1 VHICD
6 VGLALVVVREQPG
19 RLCQRVSRIDVIDV
33 SDLSPPHA
41 WVKDWLDHTGP
52 DPEFRIRVSDLYCSP
67 SCASARFFSTS
78 DKPAPALPLSAAGAL
93 AAHQR
98 HELLALNPGAE
109 RQIKRSGAAAPPL
122 PGRLVA
128 TEVVVLSPSRDL
140 RVTVLR
146 ADLWRRRA
154 SDRQHRGEQRKA
166 QRESCFSP
174 RSFRSLSHP
183 RAG

>member
-1 VHICD
+1 VEKRLWRAWSAAIAIPASASAPCSTGHPD
-6 VGLALVVVREQPG
+6 QPATPLAAT
-19 RLCQRVSRIDVIDV
+19 
-33 SDLSPPHA
+33 SPPHA

-52 DPEFRIRVSDLYCSP
+52 DPEFRIHVSDLYCLP

-78 DKPAPALPLSAAGAL
+78 DKPAAALPLSAAGAL

-140 RVTVLR
+140 RVHSTSSRPL
-146 ADLWRRRA
+146 
-154 SDRQHRGEQRKA
+154 ET
-166 QRESCFSP
+166 P
-174 RSFRSLSHP
+174 SFRSSASR
-183 RAG
+183 RAEKGTARELLLTAFIPFALAP